1 MHRISLSLG
10 DYDMKTVIFLAI
22 VLVSGALAGTI
33 HGVANLAIVEPYLD
47 EAIGIENQNLFAS
60 GEEENT
66 PQFWVEYNSY
76 RDWQKGG
83 QVLAGAIL
91 GTSIG
96 ALFGI
101 VYALSRHAL
110 PGKNDL
116 RKTLVLAGIMWLT
129 IYLIPFLK
137 YPANPPTVGDGE
149 TVVLRAILYLSF
161 IAISG
166 FGAVGFYQVYKRLKQ
181 NTKVLA
187 FVGYAAF
194 IGIVFALMPPNPDE
208 VTAPMD
214 LVNGFR
220 VMSVIG
226 VSVFW
231 VSVGVILGV
240 FWHKFRPNSEITT
253 TKKNF
258 SF

>member
-1 MHRISLSLG
+1 
-10 DYDMKTVIFLAI
+10 MKTAIFLAI

-33 HGVANLAIVEPYLD
+33 HGMANLVIVEPYLD

-60 GEEENT
+60 GEEKDT
-66 PQFWVEYNSY
+66 PQFWVEYDNY

-101 VYALSRHAL
+101 VYAFARNSL

-116 RKTLVLAGIMWLT
+116 QKTFVLAAVMWLT
-129 IYLIPFLK
+129 IYFIPFLK
-137 YPANPPTVGDGE
+137 YPANPPTVGDPE

-166 FGAVGFYQVYKRLKQ
+166 FGAVAFYQLYKRLKS
-181 NTKVLA
+181 KLKFVA
-187 FVGYAAF
+187 FAGYAVF
-194 IGIVFALMPPNPDE
+194 IGIVFVLMPSNPDE

-220 VMSVIG
+220 AMSVIA
-226 VSVFW
+226 VSTFW
-231 VSVGVILGV
+231 VSIAVILGM
-240 FWHKFRPNSEITT
+240 FWHKFRPDSQITLA
-253 TKKNF
+253 KNQ
-258 SF
+258 

>member
-1 MHRISLSLG
+1 
-10 DYDMKTVIFLAI
+10 MKTIIFLAI

-33 HGVANLAIVEPYLD
+33 HGIANLVIVEPYLD
-47 EAIGIENQNLFAS
+47 QAIGIENQNLFAS
-60 GEEENT
+60 GEEEDT
-66 PQFWVEYNSY
+66 PRFWVEYDAY

-101 VYALSRHAL
+101 VYALSRHVL
-110 PGKNDL
+110 PQGNDL
-116 RKTLVLAGIMWLT
+116 KKTFTLAGVMWLT
-129 IYLIPFLK
+129 LFFIPFLK
-137 YPANPPTVGDGE
+137 YPANPPTVGDPE

-166 FGAVGFYQVYKRLKQ
+166 FGTVGFYQIYKRLMQ
-181 NTKVLA
+181 NTKILA
-187 FVGYAAF
+187 FAGYAAF
-194 IGIVFALMPPNPDE
+194 IGTVFVLMPPNSDE
-208 VTAPMD
+208 ISAPMD

-220 VMSVIG
+220 VMSVVA

-231 VSVGVILGV
+231 VSIAMILGGL
-240 FWHKFRPNSEITT
+240 WHKFRPDAENPDVR
-253 TKKNF
+253 N
-258 SF
+258 

>member
-1 MHRISLSLG
+1 
-10 DYDMKTVIFLAI
+10 MKSVLFLVI
-22 VLVSGALAGTI
+22 VLVSGATAGTI
-33 HGVANLAIVEPYLD
+33 HGLANLVIVEPYLD

-60 GEEENT
+60 GEEKDA
-66 PQFWVEYNSY
+66 PQFRAEYESY
-76 RDWQKGG
+76 RIWQKGG

-91 GTSIG
+91 GTSVG

-101 VYALSRHAL
+101 VYALSRNSL
-110 PGKNDL
+110 PGKNDYK
-116 RKTLVLAGIMWLT
+116 KTLALAGIMWMT
-129 IYLIPFLK
+129 IYFIPFLK
-137 YPANPPTVGDGE
+137 YPANPPTVGDTE

-166 FGAVGFYQVYKRLKQ
+166 FGAAGFYQIYKKLQTQKIIS
-181 NTKVLA
+181 

-194 IGIVFALMPPNPDE
+194 ITMVFVLMPPNPDE

-220 VMSVIG
+220 AMSVVA

-231 VSVGVILGV
+231 ISVAVILGM
-240 FWHKFRPNSEITT
+240 FWNKFRPESDWRVEKQVNTS
-253 TKKNF
+253 
-258 SF
+258 

>member
-1 MHRISLSLG
+1 
-10 DYDMKTVIFLAI
+10 MKTVLFLAI

-33 HGVANLAIVEPYLD
+33 HGIANLAIVEPYLD
-47 EAIGIENQNLFAS
+47 EAIGIENQNLFDS
-60 GEEENT
+60 GEEEDT
-66 PQFWVEYNSY
+66 PQFWVEYDAY

-83 QVLAGAIL
+83 QVLAGAVL

-101 VYALSRHAL
+101 VYAFSRNVL
-110 PGKNDL
+110 PQGNDL
-116 RKTLVLAGIMWLT
+116 KKTLILAGVMWFT
-129 IYLIPFLK
+129 IYFIPFLK

-166 FGAVGFYQVYKRLKQ
+166 FGAVGFYQLSKKIKSKSKIIPV
-181 NTKVLA
+181 
-187 FVGYAAF
+187 VGYGIF
-194 IGIVFALMPPNPDE
+194 IAIVFALMPPNPDE
-208 VTAPMD
+208 VNAPMD

-220 VMSVIG
+220 AMSVVA

-231 VSVGVILGV
+231 VSVAVILGA
-240 FWHKFRPNSEITT
+240 FWHKFRPDSQISMA
-253 TKKNF
+253 KNGKH
-258 SF
+258 